1 MKRVNGALR
10 NPVRFV
16 FVRRYFGPDRR
27 KRDLA
32 YDGPERRSA
41 AKIREVPLG
50 PPRKSADTSVPLV
63 DEPVQSEERTEGTD
77 GPVPLVEE
85 THAPGPDQGDLAPA
99 AAEDVA
105 APEAKVT
112 LEADERVSA
121 LIEGHQRWLHTGGK
135 DGTKAELTDSDL
147 HGVNLAGVNLSSAN
161 LSGAN
166 LTDVDLSGANLAGA
180 DFRRGDLSNAV
191 VNEANLGVAR
201 LRHGTLRFTQL
212 EGANLRGADLA
223 GADLRGAVLARADV
237 EGALLLGANLRETDL
252 SRSVGLVQAQIDRA
266 VLDHTTRLPAGLRLP
281 ARDD

>member
-1 MKRVNGALR
+1 M
-10 NPVRFV
+10 
-16 FVRRYFGPDRR
+16 
-27 KRDLA
+27 
-32 YDGPERRSA
+32 
-41 AKIREVPLG
+41 
-50 PPRKSADTSVPLV
+50 
-63 DEPVQSEERTEGTD
+63 